1 MMTYRSESVIP
12 NVPPWR
18 ATGGDREPAERLAD
32 LAAAIGRLAPDWRQP
47 ERYYERRS
55 ELAEEARR
63 LARAMDSG

>member
-1 MMTYRSESVIP
+1 MMTYRSEPRLP
-12 NVPPWR
+12 NVPAWR
-18 ATGGDREPAERLAD
+18 GTGGECGPAERLAD